1 MTTKYIYL
9 YIYINRKNSKPN
21 PMHTQK
27 KNQVTGVISGDVT
40 LKVKIKM
47 SSLLA

>member
-9 YIYINRKNSKPN
+9 YIYINRKNSKPK

-27 KNQVTGVISGDVT
+27 KKSGT
-40 LKVKIKM
+40 WGNKWGCHT
-47 SSLLA
+47 

>member
-9 YIYINRKNSKPN
+9 YIYINRKNSKPK
-21 PMHTQK
+21 PMHRQK
-27 KNQVTGVISGDVT
+27 KKSVNWGKKWDVT

>member
-9 YIYINRKNSKPN
+9 YIYINRKNSKPK

-27 KNQVTGVISGDVT
+27 KNQVTEVRSGMSH
-40 LKVKIKM
+40 LK
-47 SSLLA
+47 